1 MAKILEIVSS
11 VNLSNPELQ
20 FMPVMANKRPLHQG
34 WQENRVQYNFD
45 NAEAVGLVC
54 GSISGNVEVLDI
66 DLKYDITGSLMH
78 DLCKEIDEICPGL
91 RDKFVVQ
98 KTMSGGY
105 HFVYKCSVIE
115 GNRKL
120 ASRPATEDEKRA
132 TFSLNLPKFRE
143 QFVSENHQNYPN
155 NPDGLNL
162 DAEAYAEKMAR
173 AKYDG
178 DKVRV
183 LLETRGDKG
192 YIACYPTP
200 GYDLVKGD
208 FSSIQSIT
216 PSERQRLFEICYSF
230 NSYIDKIKSDDRKSK
245 FSPKKETRGKT
256 PLEDYNDRG
265 DVISLLIEHGWAEV
279 RKRGNKIHMKRP
291 GVTSAE
297 TSGNFDEE
305 MSLFSVFST
314 STEFEPNTGY
324 SPCAVY
330 AKLVHNDD
338 FSATAKDLYE
348 KGFGDRQEVM
358 RNAAVSVPS
367 VIDMTD
373 TEDLSFLAGPQDF
386 DDYLRRWRLD
396 QFDRGKTTGM
406 PELDKHFLFKEGNL
420 VIVNGIDNVGKST
433 VIWYLEF
440 LAAIYHG
447 WHWLV
452 FSSENK
458 SGSVMRK
465 MIEFYWGI
473 PLQKM
478 NDKQYS
484 IAYSFVSK
492 HFKII
497 KVSDSMYN
505 YMDILNMTK
514 KVMKKQKV
522 HGLMIDPYNSL
533 KVERNAKSKQETYE
547 YHYEVASELKLFG
560 TNHNLCIYL
569 NAHVGTGAA
578 RKKDKS
584 DFTVAPGKEDTEMGV
599 MFANKADEFLTIHRN
614 VDHETDFLLTELH
627 VRKVKEIETGGQV
640 TPKYRPVMLRPLPGV
655 TGFMSVNDKSHIHG
669 TDPVK
674 SWRDVGAPK
683 QASVFDE
690 KFSDIVKSEPIQP
703 PF

>member
-1 MAKILEIVSS
+1 MNITQIISS
-11 VNLSNPELQ
+11 IISTNPELQ
-20 FMPVMANKRPLHQG
+20 FMPVMANKRPLYPG

-45 NAEAVGLVC
+45 GVEAVGLVC

-66 DLKYDITGSLMH
+66 DLKYDITGRLMH
-78 DLCKEIDEICPGL
+78 DLCKDIDEICPGL

-105 HFVYKCSVIE
+105 HFIYKCSVIE

-120 ASRPATEDEKRA
+120 ASRPATEDEKRH
-132 TFSLNLPKFRE
+132 TFNINLPKFRD
-143 QFVSENHQNYPN
+143 QFISERSKDFGGDSNAL
-155 NPDGLNL
+155 LNA
-162 DAEAYAEKMAR
+162 AESYAQGMAKK
-173 AKYDG
+173 KYEG

-200 GYDLVKGD
+200 GYELVQGD
-208 FSSIQSIT
+208 FSKIQTIT
-216 PSERQRLFEICYSF
+216 PSERQRLFEICHTF
-230 NSYIDKIKSDDRKSK
+230 NSYIEKIKTDDRRSK
-245 FSPKKETRGKT
+245 LSSKKEIKGKT

-265 DVISLLIEHGWAEV
+265 DVISLLIDHGWSEV
-279 RKRGNKIHMKRP
+279 RKRGHKIHLKRP

-305 MSLFSVFST
+305 LNLFSVFST
-314 STEFEPNTGY
+314 STEFEVNTGY

-348 KGFGDRQEVM
+348 KGFGDRHEAI
-358 RNAAVSVPS
+358 RSTSPSVPS

-373 TEDLSFLAGPQDF
+373 IEDLSFLAGPDDY
-386 DDYLRRWRLD
+386 DDYLRKWRLD
-396 QFDRGKTTGM
+396 QFDKGKTTGI
-406 PELDKHFLFKEGNL
+406 PALDKHFLFKEGNL
-420 VIVNGIDNVGKST
+420 VIVNGVDNVGKST
-433 VIWYLEF
+433 VMWYLEF
-440 LAAIYHG
+440 LSAIHHG
-447 WHWLV
+447 WNWVV
-452 FSSENK
+452 FSSENRV
-458 SGSVMRK
+458 GAVMRK

-497 KVSDSMYN
+497 KVADSMYN
-505 YMDILNMTK
+505 YMDVLNMTK
-514 KVMKKQKV
+514 KVIRNQKV

-533 KVERNAKSKQETYE
+533 KVERNAKSRQETYE

-560 TNHNLCIYL
+560 TNHNVCIYL
-569 NAHVGTGAA
+569 NAHVGTPAA

-599 MFANKADEFLTIHRN
+599 MFANKADEFITIHRN
-614 VDHETDFLLTELH
+614 VDHETEFLITELH
-627 VRKVKEIETGGQV
+627 VRKVKEIETGGRV
-640 TPKYRPVMLRPLPGV
+640 TPKYKPVLLRPLPGV
-655 TGFMSVNDKSHIHG
+655 AGFMGINDRSQTHG

-674 SWRDVGAPK
+674 LWREGSSPK
-683 QASVFDE
+683 QASAFDE
-690 KFSDIVKSEPIQP
+690 NFSEIMKSDPIEA